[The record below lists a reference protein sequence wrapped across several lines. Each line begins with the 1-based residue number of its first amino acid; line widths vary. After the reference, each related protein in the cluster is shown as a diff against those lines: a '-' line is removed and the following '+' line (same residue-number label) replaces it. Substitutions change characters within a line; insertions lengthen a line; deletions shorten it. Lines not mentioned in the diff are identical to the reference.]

1 MRMEIF
7 TQANGRTIRHMAL
20 ESIITLMVQDMKVS
34 GFRTNNKDREK
45 SFGLTVAVMR
55 VNTNKVGSMAKVNST
70 GLMVLL
76 IMEIL
81 KII

>member
-1 MRMEIF
+1 
-7 TQANGRTIRHMAL
+7 
-20 ESIITLMVQDMKVS
+20 MKVS
-34 GFRTNNKDREK
+34 GFKTNNKDREK
-45 SFGLTVAVMR
+45 SFGLTVAVTR
-55 VNTNKVGSMAKVNST
+55 VNTNKVGSMANVNST